1 MNDYDDMDCTGWD
14 LSDHTDMNGLTIHG
28 MCLSHEKPNSHCLPA
43 DLTGVT
49 FIACN
54 LDNVYVPPKNI
65 IDPSCSVRRFM
76 ANPIDGQD
84 WEVDANNNL
93 IKILGT

>member
-1 MNDYDDMDCTGWD
+1 MTDYDDRDCTGWD
-14 LSDHTDMNGLTIHG
+14 LSDRTDMNGLIIHG
-28 MCLSHEKPNSHCLPA
+28 LCLSQPKPDSKVLPS

-54 LDNVYVPPKNI
+54 LMNVYVPPGNSV
-65 IDPSCSVRRFM
+65 DPTCQTQRYLVQM
-76 ANPIDGQD
+76 DGQD
-84 WEVDANNNL
+84 WEVDEKNNP